1 MYIGLIF
8 VTSLPVFVNFDVFQ
22 MIILHIISTFS
33 LTLCLWLDSV
43 TDFERLSRVVCRI
56 NA

>member
-43 TDFERLSRVVCRI
+43 TDFERLSCVVCRI